1 MKTCRLLIGAAAV
14 TVLASIATGAMAS
27 GTVSQTSP
35 ASATI
40 VSPYTLSTTTTMA
53 FGLITRPNNANANTV
68 TLDANDTVTL
78 SGTGDGALVAS
89 TTSTARFTLTGT
101 PVTYSTSQGITMTPV
116 GLGTVNAATP
126 VATTGT
132 YGAIPG
138 AGSQELRIGGSFNI
152 TSATPAVP
160 YSGTLT
166 LTVNYN

>member
-1 MKTCRLLIGAAAV
+1 MKMRRILLGAAAV
-14 TVLASIATGAMAS
+14 TAFASLGTGAMAS
-27 GTVSQTSP
+27 GTVSQTAS

-40 VSPYTLSTTTTMA
+40 VSPYTLSSTTTMA
-53 FGLITRPNNANANTV
+53 FGLITRPTNANANTV

-89 TTSTARFTLTGT
+89 TTSTARFTLAGAPT
-101 PVTYSTSQGITMTPV
+101 TYSTSQGITMTPV

-126 VATTGT
+126 VASTGT
-132 YGAIPG
+132 YGTIPV
-138 AGSQELRIGGSFNI
+138 AGSQELKIGGSFTI

-160 YSGTLT
+160 YTGTLT

>member
-1 MKTCRLLIGAAAV
+1 MKMRRILIGAVAAAA
-14 TVLASIATGAMAS
+14 LASLATGAMAS

-40 VSPYTLSTTTTMA
+40 VSPYTLATTTTMA
-53 FGLITRPNNANANTV
+53 FGLITRPTNANANTV
-68 TLDANDTVTL
+68 KLDANDTVTL

-101 PVTYSTSQGITMTPV
+101 PVTDSTSQCSTRTPG

-126 VATTGT
+126 VASTGT
-132 YGAIPG
+132 YGTIPG
-138 AGSQELRIGGSFNI
+138 AGSQELKIGGSFNI